1 MFKKDILSNEGELPK
16 VFRMGLL
23 WSDSASSLSK
33 LLNELGKTK
42 GRIGNSSVIANE
54 TQGFEEEEKL
64 INEELWKMKNP
75 GSGNTSENNS
85 LMGDT
90 PSNYN
95 EANLR
100 FHSIDPNKKQTLD

>member
-1 MFKKDILSNEGELPK
+1 
-16 VFRMGLL
+16 
-23 WSDSASSLSK
+23 
-33 LLNELGKTK
+33 
-42 GRIGNSSVIANE
+42 
-54 TQGFEEEEKL
+54 
-64 INEELWKMKNP
+64 MKRV

-100 FHSIDPNKKQTLD
+100 FHSLNAKNKDTLDKLEEKNEEES

>member
-1 MFKKDILSNEGELPK
+1 M
-16 VFRMGLL
+16 
-23 WSDSASSLSK
+23 
-33 LLNELGKTK
+33 
-42 GRIGNSSVIANE
+42 
-54 TQGFEEEEKL
+54 EEEEKI
-64 INEELWKMKNP
+64 INEELRKLKHP

-100 FHSIDPNKKQTLD
+100 FHSINAN